1 MEKVHPD
8 GNHEI
13 TSRFFSKKVFPIVQ
27 QAQQFEGI
35 ENAPGTKPD
44 NAATAVTSIGQT
56 LYGYIVRNLMAKR
69 EQGILLPLES
79 SRMPEFDV
87 VDGEGT
93 NSPQQVSPT
102 AFANN
107 AEDKGVYD
115 DDEDRDGEVG
125 QRVAEYLEYIAH
137 ASDSDDNDL
146 AISISSCSEEEF
158 DCD

>member
-1 MEKVHPD
+1 
-8 GNHEI
+8 
-13 TSRFFSKKVFPIVQ
+13 
-27 QAQQFEGI
+27 
-35 ENAPGTKPD
+35 
-44 NAATAVTSIGQT
+44 
-56 LYGYIVRNLMAKR
+56 MAKR

-87 VDGEGT
+87 VDDEGT